1 MGQVPVPLVDLLI
14 KLSEMLRGRDLLVSH
29 VPAGDSKSF
38 LFLRLESKADHKEEW
53 EMLVSSEESSTELC
67 CRLK

>member
-29 VPAGDSKSF
+29 VPAGDKQVLS
-38 LFLRLESKADHKEEW
+38 LP
-53 EMLVSSEESSTELC
+53 
-67 CRLK
+67 